1 MTAAA
6 GRGERPAKPRG
17 SLAVPIGLV
26 VFVVITWLSVSEEFG
41 IGVDL
46 GELADSITRGAG
58 IIGELLRPNWE
69 FIPRTVEPMLE
80 TFKMAAIASVIGCGV
95 GLPLAFAVSRVTA
108 PNTPTMII
116 GRSILSVIRAIP
128 DILYALVFVAAV
140 GIGPLGG
147 IAALVFFNLG
157 VVSKLLSETV
167 DGVDAGPIEAARAGG
182 GNRTQ
187 TVRWAVLPQVLPYYV
202 AYALYTF
209 ELNIRASTV
218 IGIVGA
224 GGIGY
229 LLIGQYRFFAWSNVS
244 VIIVELFVLVLVIEF
259 ISIGLR
265 RRLVR
270 PPRRS
275 PRRGQSGHRTPS
287 ATWRCWAWR

>member
-1 MTAAA
+1 MSAIAGGA
-6 GRGERPAKPRG
+6 GRPTKPRA
-17 SLAVPIGLV
+17 SLVVPIGLV
-26 VFVVITWLSVSEEFG
+26 VFVLITWASISESFG
-41 IGVDL
+41 IGLDI
-46 GELADSITRGAG
+46 GELIADITRGAG
-58 IIGELLRPNWE
+58 ILGELLSPNWG
-69 FIPRTVEPMLE
+69 FLPRTVEPMLE
-80 TFKMAAIASVIGCGV
+80 TFKMAVIASVIGCGV
-95 GLPLAFAVSRVTA
+95 GLPLAFIVSRVTA
-108 PNTPTMII
+108 PNTPTMLL

-140 GIGPLGG
+140 GIGPLPG

-167 DGVDAGPIEAARAGG
+167 DGVDPGPIEAARAGG

-187 TVRWAVLPQVLPYYV
+187 TVRWAVLPQVLPNYV

-259 ISIGLR
+259 VSIWLR
-265 RRLVR
+265 RRLV
-270 PPRRS
+270 
-275 PRRGQSGHRTPS
+275 
-287 ATWRCWAWR
+287 